1 MRDSPP
7 FGDNRDS
14 SQPAGGSC
22 MPLWIR
28 WDVAALIA
36 ISNGDVL
43 TKATMCRESGLIE
56 AIGDVGRFRWLTSET

>member
-1 MRDSPP
+1 
-7 FGDNRDS
+7 
-14 SQPAGGSC
+14 

-43 TKATMCRESGLIE
+43 TKATMCRECGLIE